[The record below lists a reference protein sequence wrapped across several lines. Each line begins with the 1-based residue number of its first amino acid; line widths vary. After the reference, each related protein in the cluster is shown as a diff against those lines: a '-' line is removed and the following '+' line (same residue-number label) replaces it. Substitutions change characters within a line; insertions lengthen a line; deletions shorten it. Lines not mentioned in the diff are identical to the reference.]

1 MKRYFLFLVFSLCT
15 LGVMQA
21 QRPNYTQNPNCI
33 GLKNPSNFVV
43 TGGAGQTSWK
53 GYTGEKGSVEST
65 CTAPGL
71 IPGTT
76 LTAVQASD
84 LETVVG
90 GSTCDYQVSSTPS
103 LSKNIDNQPDYQKRF
118 VIKGPGN
125 DNETQ
130 NRLSY
135 LPPDTSFHT
144 SIRLGNYCGNHLFEM
159 LTYEMTVNP
168 KNALLTIWYALSLQN
183 GQHSS
188 SQNPEFA
195 ITVEKRVG
203 NNWVLAS
210 GDTLCYIR
218 PTPAGSNTNVD
229 PFYVASTG
237 THTGASYSCNV
248 YLPWQKVIVNLS
260 KLQYQTVRIKIA
272 AGDCSQSQHYALCYI
287 AGECQPM
294 ELTAN
299 GCAAG
304 ESESVARIAAPKGAI
319 SYAWYRSKNGPLTG
333 DEVNNAANYELI
345 ENQTDSIL
353 NTVVSNFVRRS
364 DGDTL
369 TQNTFRCKMT
379 TQMNESYPVV
389 TYLPVTVGN
398 TKPALVVDSVL
409 GCNAN
414 ITLRDLSYTP
424 FHNNDTQLVDT
435 SLTKWY
441 FYSTPNPTAASLVD
455 SALGGHA
462 SHTYPTG
469 GNYSVKVRTRTVGA
483 NCWNEKTVAIRTIKN
498 PVPRVNISRNDICE
512 GDTIIIS
519 DITTGSGYHRWTVGD
534 STFNSPTQAIRF
546 SFDTITDIT
555 LLTRGSQFYVA
566 DTTGDGITEHVYCY
580 SDTTFRINV
589 GKYPELTVLGDTI
602 VCNGDHSDVQV
613 NSTVENCDFDWYYVM
628 GGTSPAVENTSHLAT
643 TITQDRT
650 YFVKVTSPLGCVTWD
665 SINLYLVKPDLQT
678 DKDRICTGD
687 TVTLTAGKAAYF
699 EWSSNPPDPDLNGQ
713 STESEIKVSPKET
726 TVYSVIGHGT
736 NGCGATALTQKIT
749 VYPYPILHV
758 SLTPDY
764 IDSEN
769 PSVQFSDLSE
779 NSSASLWNF
788 GNGNTSSTRTVV
800 FTFTDLSQDSILVSL
815 VSSNPL
821 GCSRDTSFYVPVG
834 IFAVWFPNAFT
845 PRLETNNIFKPYTAN
860 LLDDYQLYVY
870 DREGILIF
878 SSNNIEKGWDGK
890 YKGKDCKE
898 GTYVYITTYRRSGER
913 RVLSQKGTVTLIR

>member
-1 MKRYFLFLVFSLCT
+1 MKKTKITAALIAFFLIGAMHSSVQGQSAHC
-15 LGVMQA
+15 M
-21 QRPNYTQNPNCI
+21 
-33 GLKNPSNFVV
+33 GLKNPTNFVV
-43 TGGAGQTSWK
+43 TGGAANSAWV
-53 GYTGEKGSVEST
+53 GYTGNKPDSPAQAST
-65 CTAPGL
+65 CTSLGSTFSTTPVPAASLATTTG
-71 IPGTT
+71 GTT
-76 LTAVQASD
+76 SCYGQSMTD
-84 LETVVG
+84 ING
-90 GSTCDYQVSSTPS
+90 
-103 LSKNIDNQPDYQKRF
+103 QPDYTRRF
-118 VIKGPGN
+118 VIKGPGTDVLTN
-125 DNETQ
+125 N
-130 NRLSY
+130 NLSY

-144 SIRLGNYCGNHLFEM
+144 SIRLGTPCGGHEAEM
-159 LTYEMTVNP
+159 LCYEFDVTP
-168 KNALLTIWYALSLQN
+168 KNALVTIWYAVSLYKVF
-183 GQHSS
+183 HPAAE
-188 SQNPEFA
+188 NPEFV
-195 ITVEKRVG
+195 IIVEKRSG
-203 NNWVLAS
+203 NQWVRAS
-210 GDTLCYIR
+210 GDTLCYIKQS
-218 PTPAGSNTNVD
+218 PTSTNAMGD
-229 PFYVASTG
+229 FLTG
-237 THTGASYSCNV
+237 TSDNA
-248 YLPWQKVIVNLS
+248 YLPWNKVIVNLS
-260 KLQYQTVRIKIA
+260 KLQYQRVRIKIA
-272 AGDCSQSQHYALCYI
+272 TSDCCWSAHYGYCYF

-333 DEVNNAANYELI
+333 DDVNNAANYELI
-345 ENQTDSIL
+345 ENQTDSVL

-379 TQMNESYPVV
+379 TKMHDSYPVI

-498 PVPRVNISRNDICE
+498 PVPRVNVSRNDLCS

-519 DITTGSGYHRWTVGD
+519 DITTGSGYHRWSIGD

-566 DTTGDGITEHVYCY
+566 DTTGDGIAEHVYCY

-589 GKYPELTVLGDTI
+589 GQYPKLTVLGDTI

-687 TVTLTAGKAAYF
+687 SVRLTAGRAAYF
-699 EWSSNPPDPDLNGQ
+699 EWSSNPPDPDLNEQ
-713 STESEIKVSPKET
+713 STSSEITVSPKET

-736 NGCGATALTQKIT
+736 NGCSATALTQKIT

-779 NSSASLWNF
+779 NSSSSLWNF

-845 PRLETNNIFKPYTAN
+845 PILETNKIFKPYTAN
-860 LLDDYQLYVY
+860 VLEDYQLFIY
-870 DREGILIF
+870 DRFGSLVF
-878 SSNNIEKGWDGK
+878 STNNIEEGWDGT
-890 YKGKDCKE
+890 YKGHDCRQ
-898 GTYVYITTYRRSGER
+898 GTYVYVATYRRSGVER
-913 RVLSQKGTVTLIR
+913 LMTQKGTVTLIR

>member
-1 MKRYFLFLVFSLCT
+1 MKKTKITAALIAFFLIGAMHSSVQGQSAHC
-15 LGVMQA
+15 M
-21 QRPNYTQNPNCI
+21 
-33 GLKNPSNFVV
+33 GLKNPTNFVV
-43 TGGAGQTSWK
+43 TGGAANSAWV
-53 GYTGEKGSVEST
+53 GYTGNKPDSPAQAST
-65 CTAPGL
+65 CTSLGSTFSTTPVPAASLATTTG
-71 IPGTT
+71 GTT
-76 LTAVQASD
+76 SCYGQTMTD
-84 LETVVG
+84 ING
-90 GSTCDYQVSSTPS
+90 
-103 LSKNIDNQPDYQKRF
+103 QPDYTRRF
-118 VIKGPGN
+118 VIKGPGTDALTN
-125 DNETQ
+125 N
-130 NRLSY
+130 NLSY

-144 SIRLGNYCGNHLFEM
+144 SIRLGTPCGGHEAEM
-159 LTYEMTVNP
+159 LCYEFDVTP
-168 KNALLTIWYALSLQN
+168 KNALVTIWYAVSLYKVF
-183 GQHSS
+183 HPAAE
-188 SQNPEFA
+188 NPEFV
-195 ITVEKRVG
+195 IIVEKRSG
-203 NNWVLAS
+203 NQWVRAS
-210 GDTLCYIR
+210 GDTLCYIKQS
-218 PTPAGSNTNVD
+218 PTSTNAMGD
-229 PFYVASTG
+229 FLTG
-237 THTGASYSCNV
+237 TSDNA
-248 YLPWQKVIVNLS
+248 YLPWNKVIVNLS
-260 KLQYQTVRIKIA
+260 KLQYQRVRIKIA
-272 AGDCSQSQHYALCYI
+272 TSDCCWSAHYGYCYF

-333 DEVNNAANYELI
+333 DDVNNAANYELI
-345 ENQTDSIL
+345 ENQTDSVL

-379 TQMNESYPVV
+379 TKMHDSYPVI

-483 NCWNEKTVAIRTIKN
+483 NCWNEKTVSIRTIKN
-498 PVPRVNISRNDICE
+498 PVPRVNVSRNDLCS

-519 DITTGSGYHRWTVGD
+519 DITTGSGYHRWSIGD

-566 DTTGDGITEHVYCY
+566 DTTGDGIAEHVYCY

-589 GKYPELTVLGDTI
+589 GQYPKLTVLGDTI

-687 TVTLTAGKAAYF
+687 SVRLTAGRAAYF
-699 EWSSNPPDPDLNGQ
+699 EWSSNPPDPDLNEQ
-713 STESEIKVSPKET
+713 STSSEITVSPKET

-736 NGCGATALTQKIT
+736 NGCSATALTQKIT

-779 NSSASLWNF
+779 NSSSSLWNF

-845 PRLETNNIFKPYTAN
+845 PILETNKIFKPYTAN
-860 LLDDYQLYVY
+860 VLEDYQLFIY
-870 DREGILIF
+870 DRFGSLVF
-878 SSNNIEKGWDGK
+878 STNNIEEGWDGT
-890 YKGKDCKE
+890 YKGHDCRQ
-898 GTYVYITTYRRSGER
+898 GTYVYVATYRRSGVER
-913 RVLSQKGTVTLIR
+913 LMTQKGTVTLIR

>member
-1 MKRYFLFLVFSLCT
+1 MKKTKITAALIAFFLIGAMHSSVQGQSAHC
-15 LGVMQA
+15 M
-21 QRPNYTQNPNCI
+21 
-33 GLKNPSNFVV
+33 GLKNPTNFVV
-43 TGGAGQTSWK
+43 TGGAANSAWV
-53 GYTGEKGSVEST
+53 GYTGNKPDSPYQAST
-65 CTAPGL
+65 CTSLGSTFSTTPVPAASLATTTG
-71 IPGTT
+71 GTT
-76 LTAVQASD
+76 SCYGQSMTD
-84 LETVVG
+84 ING
-90 GSTCDYQVSSTPS
+90 
-103 LSKNIDNQPDYQKRF
+103 QPDYTRRF
-118 VIKGPGN
+118 VIKGPGTDALTN
-125 DNETQ
+125 N
-130 NRLSY
+130 NLSY
-135 LPPDTSFHT
+135 LPPDTSFHS
-144 SIRLGNYCGNHLFEM
+144 SIRLGTPCGGHEAEM
-159 LTYEMTVNP
+159 LCYEFDVTP
-168 KNALLTIWYALSLQN
+168 KNALVTIWYAVSLYKVF
-183 GQHSS
+183 HSS
-188 SQNPEFA
+188 AENPEFV
-195 ITVEKRVG
+195 IIVEKRSG
-203 NNWVLAS
+203 NQWVRAS
-210 GDTLCYIR
+210 GDTLCYIKQS
-218 PTPAGSNTNVD
+218 PTSTNAMGD
-229 PFYVASTG
+229 FLTG
-237 THTGASYSCNV
+237 TSDNA
-248 YLPWQKVIVNLS
+248 YLPWNKVIVNLS
-260 KLQYQTVRIKIA
+260 KLQYQRVRIKIA
-272 AGDCSQSQHYALCYI
+272 TSDCCWSAHYGYCYF

-333 DEVNNAANYELI
+333 DDVNNAANYELI
-345 ENQTDSIL
+345 ENQTDSVL

-379 TQMNESYPVV
+379 TKMHDSYPVI

-483 NCWNEKTVAIRTIKN
+483 NCWNEKTVSIRTIKN
-498 PVPRVNISRNDICE
+498 PVPRVNVSRNDLCS

-519 DITTGSGYHRWTVGD
+519 DITTGSGYHRWSIGD

-566 DTTGDGITEHVYCY
+566 DTTGDGIAEHVYCY

-589 GKYPELTVLGDTI
+589 GQYPKLTVLGDTI

-687 TVTLTAGKAAYF
+687 SVRLTAGRAAYF
-699 EWSSNPPDPDLNGQ
+699 EWSSNPPDPDLNEQ
-713 STESEIKVSPKET
+713 STSSEITVSPKET

-736 NGCGATALTQKIT
+736 NGCSATALTQKIT

-779 NSSASLWNF
+779 NSSSSLWNF

-845 PRLETNNIFKPYTAN
+845 PILETNKIFKPYTAN
-860 LLDDYQLYVY
+860 VLEDYQLFIY
-870 DREGILIF
+870 DRFGSLVF
-878 SSNNIEKGWDGK
+878 STNNIEEGWDGT
-890 YKGKDCKE
+890 YKGHDCRQ
-898 GTYVYITTYRRSGER
+898 GTYVYVATYRRSGVER
-913 RVLSQKGTVTLIR
+913 LMTQKGTVTLIR

>member
-1 MKRYFLFLVFSLCT
+1 MKKTKITAALIAFFLIGAMHSSVQGQSAHC
-15 LGVMQA
+15 M
-21 QRPNYTQNPNCI
+21 
-33 GLKNPSNFVV
+33 GLKNPTNFVV
-43 TGGAGQTSWK
+43 TGGAANSAWV
-53 GYTGEKGSVEST
+53 GYTGNKPDSPAQAST
-65 CTAPGL
+65 CTSLGSTFSTTPVPAASLATTTG
-71 IPGTT
+71 GTT
-76 LTAVQASD
+76 SCYGQTMTD
-84 LETVVG
+84 ING
-90 GSTCDYQVSSTPS
+90 
-103 LSKNIDNQPDYQKRF
+103 QPDYTRRF
-118 VIKGPGN
+118 VIKGPGTDALTN
-125 DNETQ
+125 N
-130 NRLSY
+130 NLSY

-144 SIRLGNYCGNHLFEM
+144 SIRLGTPCGGHEAEM
-159 LTYEMTVNP
+159 LCYEFDVTP
-168 KNALLTIWYALSLQN
+168 KNALVTIWYAVSLYKVF
-183 GQHSS
+183 HPAAE
-188 SQNPEFA
+188 NPEFV
-195 ITVEKRVG
+195 IIVEKRSG
-203 NNWVLAS
+203 NQWVRAS
-210 GDTLCYIR
+210 GDTLCYIKQS
-218 PTPAGSNTNVD
+218 PTSTNAMGD
-229 PFYVASTG
+229 FLTG
-237 THTGASYSCNV
+237 TSDNA
-248 YLPWQKVIVNLS
+248 YLPWNKVIVNLS
-260 KLQYQTVRIKIA
+260 KLQYQRVRIKIA
-272 AGDCSQSQHYALCYI
+272 TSDCCWSAHYGYCYF

-435 SLTKWY
+435 SLTRWY
-441 FYSTPNPTAASLVD
+441 FYSTPNPTTASLVD
-455 SALGGHA
+455 SVIGGHA

-566 DTTGDGITEHVYCY
+566 DTTGDGIAEHVYCY

-589 GKYPELTVLGDTI
+589 GQYPKLTVLGDTI

-687 TVTLTAGKAAYF
+687 SVRLTAGRAAYF
-699 EWSSNPPDPDLNGQ
+699 EWSSNPPDPDLNEQ
-713 STESEIKVSPKET
+713 STSSEITVSPKET

-736 NGCGATALTQKIT
+736 NGCSATALTQKIT

>member
-1 MKRYFLFLVFSLCT
+1 MKKTKITAALIAFFLIGAMHSSVQGQSAHC
-15 LGVMQA
+15 M
-21 QRPNYTQNPNCI
+21 
-33 GLKNPSNFVV
+33 GLKNPTNFVV
-43 TGGAGQTSWK
+43 TGGAANSAWV
-53 GYTGEKGSVEST
+53 GYTGNKPDSPAQAST
-65 CTAPGL
+65 CTSLGSTFSTTPVPAASLATTTG
-71 IPGTT
+71 GTT
-76 LTAVQASD
+76 SCYGQTMTD
-84 LETVVG
+84 ING
-90 GSTCDYQVSSTPS
+90 
-103 LSKNIDNQPDYQKRF
+103 QPDYTRRF
-118 VIKGPGN
+118 VIKGPGTDALTN
-125 DNETQ
+125 N
-130 NRLSY
+130 NLSY

-144 SIRLGNYCGNHLFEM
+144 SIRLGTPCGGHEAEM
-159 LTYEMTVNP
+159 LCYEFDVTP
-168 KNALLTIWYALSLQN
+168 KNALVTIWYAVSLYKVF
-183 GQHSS
+183 HPAAE
-188 SQNPEFA
+188 NPEFV
-195 ITVEKRVG
+195 IIVEKRSG
-203 NNWVLAS
+203 NQWVRAS
-210 GDTLCYIR
+210 GDTLCYIKQS
-218 PTPAGSNTNVD
+218 PTSTNAMGD
-229 PFYVASTG
+229 FLTG
-237 THTGASYSCNV
+237 TSDNA
-248 YLPWQKVIVNLS
+248 YLPWNKVIVNLS
-260 KLQYQTVRIKIA
+260 KLQYQRVRIKIA
-272 AGDCSQSQHYALCYI
+272 TSDCCWSAHYGYCYF

-379 TQMNESYPVV
+379 TKMHDSYPVI

-483 NCWNEKTVAIRTIKN
+483 NCWNEKTVSIRTIKN
-498 PVPRVNISRNDICE
+498 PVPRVNVSRNDLCS

-519 DITTGSGYHRWTVGD
+519 DITTGSGYHRWSIGD

-566 DTTGDGITEHVYCY
+566 DTTGDGIAEHVYCY

-589 GKYPELTVLGDTI
+589 GQYPKLTVLGDTI

-687 TVTLTAGKAAYF
+687 SVRLTAGRAAYF
-699 EWSSNPPDPDLNGQ
+699 EWSSNPPDPDLNEQ
-713 STESEIKVSPKET
+713 STSSEITVSPKET

-736 NGCGATALTQKIT
+736 NGCSATALTQKIT

-779 NSSASLWNF
+779 NSSSSLWNF

-845 PRLETNNIFKPYTAN
+845 PILETNKIFKPYTAN
-860 LLDDYQLYVY
+860 VLEDYQLFIY
-870 DREGILIF
+870 DRFGSLVF
-878 SSNNIEKGWDGK
+878 STNNIEEGWDGT
-890 YKGKDCKE
+890 YKGHDCRQ
-898 GTYVYITTYRRSGER
+898 GTYVYVATYRRSGVER
-913 RVLSQKGTVTLIR
+913 LMTQKGTVTLIR

>member
-1 MKRYFLFLVFSLCT
+1 MKKTKITAALIAFFLIGAMHSSVQGQSAHC
-15 LGVMQA
+15 M
-21 QRPNYTQNPNCI
+21 
-33 GLKNPSNFVV
+33 GLKNPTNFVV
-43 TGGAGQTSWK
+43 TGGAANSAWV
-53 GYTGEKGSVEST
+53 GYTGNKPDSPAQAST
-65 CTAPGL
+65 CTSLGSTFSTTPVPAASLATTTG
-71 IPGTT
+71 GTT
-76 LTAVQASD
+76 SCYGQSMTD
-84 LETVVG
+84 ING
-90 GSTCDYQVSSTPS
+90 
-103 LSKNIDNQPDYQKRF
+103 QPDYTRRF
-118 VIKGPGN
+118 VIKGPGTDVLTN
-125 DNETQ
+125 N
-130 NRLSY
+130 NLSY

-144 SIRLGNYCGNHLFEM
+144 SIRLGTPCGGHEAEM
-159 LTYEMTVNP
+159 LCYEFDVTP
-168 KNALLTIWYALSLQN
+168 KNALVTIWYAVSLYKVF
-183 GQHSS
+183 HPAAE
-188 SQNPEFA
+188 NPEFV
-195 ITVEKRVG
+195 IIVEKRSG
-203 NNWVLAS
+203 NQWVRAS
-210 GDTLCYIR
+210 GDTLCYIKQS
-218 PTPAGSNTNVD
+218 PTSTNAMGD
-229 PFYVASTG
+229 FLTG
-237 THTGASYSCNV
+237 TSDNA
-248 YLPWQKVIVNLS
+248 YLPWNKVIVNLS
-260 KLQYQTVRIKIA
+260 KLQYQRVRIKIA
-272 AGDCSQSQHYALCYI
+272 TSDCCWSAHYGYCYF

-333 DEVNNAANYELI
+333 DDVNNAANYELI
-345 ENQTDSIL
+345 ENQTDSVL

-379 TQMNESYPVV
+379 TKMHDSYPVI

-687 TVTLTAGKAAYF
+687 SVRLTAGRAAYF
-699 EWSSNPPDPDLNGQ
+699 EWSSNPPDPDLNEQ
-713 STESEIKVSPKET
+713 STSSEITVSPKET

-736 NGCGATALTQKIT
+736 NGCSATALTQKIT

-779 NSSASLWNF
+779 NSSSSLWNF

-845 PRLETNNIFKPYTAN
+845 PILETNKIFKPYTAN
-860 LLDDYQLYVY
+860 VLEDYQLFIY
-870 DREGILIF
+870 DRFGSLVF
-878 SSNNIEKGWDGK
+878 STNNIEEGWDGT
-890 YKGKDCKE
+890 YKGHDCRQ
-898 GTYVYITTYRRSGER
+898 GTYVYVATYRRSGVER
-913 RVLSQKGTVTLIR
+913 LMTQKGTVTLIR

>member
-1 MKRYFLFLVFSLCT
+1 MKKTKITAALIAFFLIGAMHSSVQGQSAHC
-15 LGVMQA
+15 M
-21 QRPNYTQNPNCI
+21 
-33 GLKNPSNFVV
+33 GLKNPTNFVV
-43 TGGAGQTSWK
+43 TGGAANSAWV
-53 GYTGEKGSVEST
+53 GYTGNKPDSPAQAST
-65 CTAPGL
+65 CTSLGSTFSTTPVPAASLATTTG
-71 IPGTT
+71 GTT
-76 LTAVQASD
+76 SCYGQTMTD
-84 LETVVG
+84 ING
-90 GSTCDYQVSSTPS
+90 
-103 LSKNIDNQPDYQKRF
+103 QPDYTRRF
-118 VIKGPGN
+118 VIKGPGTDALTN
-125 DNETQ
+125 N
-130 NRLSY
+130 NLSY

-144 SIRLGNYCGNHLFEM
+144 SIRLGTPCGGHEAEM
-159 LTYEMTVNP
+159 LCYEFDVTP
-168 KNALLTIWYALSLQN
+168 KNALVTIWYAVSLYKVF
-183 GQHSS
+183 HPAAE
-188 SQNPEFA
+188 NPEFV
-195 ITVEKRVG
+195 IIVEKRSG
-203 NNWVLAS
+203 NQWVRAS
-210 GDTLCYIR
+210 GDTLCYIKQS
-218 PTPAGSNTNVD
+218 PTSTNAMGD
-229 PFYVASTG
+229 FLTG
-237 THTGASYSCNV
+237 TSDNA
-248 YLPWQKVIVNLS
+248 YLPWNKVIVNLS
-260 KLQYQTVRIKIA
+260 KLQYQRVRIKIA
-272 AGDCSQSQHYALCYI
+272 TSDCCWSAHYGYCYF

-333 DEVNNAANYELI
+333 DDVNNADNYELI
-345 ENQTDSIL
+345 QNQTDSVL

-435 SLTKWY
+435 SLTRWY
-441 FYSTPNPTAASLVD
+441 FYSTPNPTTASLVD
-455 SALGGHA
+455 SVIGGHA

-483 NCWNEKTVAIRTIKN
+483 NCWNEKTVSIRTIKN
-498 PVPRVNISRNDICE
+498 PVPRVNVSRNDLCS

-519 DITTGSGYHRWTVGD
+519 DITTGSGYHRWSIGD

-566 DTTGDGITEHVYCY
+566 DTTGDGIAENVYCY

-589 GKYPELTVLGDTI
+589 GQYPKLTVLGDTI

-687 TVTLTAGKAAYF
+687 SVRLTAGRAAYF

-713 STESEIKVSPKET
+713 STSSEITVSPKET

-736 NGCGATALTQKIT
+736 NGCSATALTQKIT

-779 NSSASLWNF
+779 NSSSSLWNF

-845 PRLETNNIFKPYTAN
+845 PILETNKIFKPYTAN
-860 LLDDYQLYVY
+860 VLEDYQLFIY
-870 DREGILIF
+870 DRFGSLVF
-878 SSNNIEKGWDGK
+878 STNNIEEGWDGT
-890 YKGKDCKE
+890 YKGHDCRQ
-898 GTYVYITTYRRSGER
+898 GTYVYVATYRRSGVER
-913 RVLSQKGTVTLIR
+913 LMTQKGTVTLIR

>member
-1 MKRYFLFLVFSLCT
+1 MKKTKITAALIAFFLIGAMHSSVQGQSAHC
-15 LGVMQA
+15 M
-21 QRPNYTQNPNCI
+21 
-33 GLKNPSNFVV
+33 GLKNPTNFVV
-43 TGGAGQTSWK
+43 TGGAANSAWV
-53 GYTGEKGSVEST
+53 GYTGNKPDSPAQAST
-65 CTAPGL
+65 CTSLGSTFSTTPVPAASLATTTG
-71 IPGTT
+71 GTT
-76 LTAVQASD
+76 SCYGQTMTD
-84 LETVVG
+84 ING
-90 GSTCDYQVSSTPS
+90 
-103 LSKNIDNQPDYQKRF
+103 QPDYTRRF
-118 VIKGPGN
+118 VIKGPGTDALTN
-125 DNETQ
+125 N
-130 NRLSY
+130 NLSY

-144 SIRLGNYCGNHLFEM
+144 SIRLGTPCGGHEAEM
-159 LTYEMTVNP
+159 LCYEFDVTP
-168 KNALLTIWYALSLQN
+168 KNALVTIWYAVSLYKVF
-183 GQHSS
+183 HPAAE
-188 SQNPEFA
+188 NPEFV
-195 ITVEKRVG
+195 IIVEKRSG
-203 NNWVLAS
+203 NQWVRAS
-210 GDTLCYIR
+210 GDTLCYIKQS
-218 PTPAGSNTNVD
+218 PTSTNAMGD
-229 PFYVASTG
+229 FLTG
-237 THTGASYSCNV
+237 TSDNA
-248 YLPWQKVIVNLS
+248 YLPWNKVIVNLS
-260 KLQYQTVRIKIA
+260 KLQYQRVRIKIA
-272 AGDCSQSQHYALCYI
+272 TSDCCWSAHYGYCYF

-333 DEVNNAANYELI
+333 DDVNNAANYELI
-345 ENQTDSIL
+345 ENQTDSVL

-379 TQMNESYPVV
+379 TKMHDSYPVI

-435 SLTKWY
+435 SLTRWY
-441 FYSTPNPTAASLVD
+441 FYSTPNPTTASLVD
-455 SALGGHA
+455 SVIGGHA

-483 NCWNEKTVAIRTIKN
+483 NCWNEKTVSIRTIKN
-498 PVPRVNISRNDICE
+498 PVPRVNVSRNDLCS

-519 DITTGSGYHRWTVGD
+519 DITTGSGYHRWSIGD

-566 DTTGDGITEHVYCY
+566 DTTGDGIAEHVYCY

-589 GKYPELTVLGDTI
+589 GQYPKLTVLGDTI

-687 TVTLTAGKAAYF
+687 SVRLTAGRAAYF
-699 EWSSNPPDPDLNGQ
+699 EWSSNPPDPDLNEQ
-713 STESEIKVSPKET
+713 STSSEITVSPKET

-736 NGCGATALTQKIT
+736 NGCSATALTQKIT

-779 NSSASLWNF
+779 NSSSSLWNF

-845 PRLETNNIFKPYTAN
+845 PILETNKIFKPYTAN
-860 LLDDYQLYVY
+860 VLEDYQLFIY
-870 DREGILIF
+870 DRFGSLVF
-878 SSNNIEKGWDGK
+878 STNNIEEGWDGT
-890 YKGKDCKE
+890 YKGHDCRQ
-898 GTYVYITTYRRSGER
+898 GTYVYVATYRRSGVER
-913 RVLSQKGTVTLIR
+913 LMTQKGTVTLIR

>member
-1 MKRYFLFLVFSLCT
+1 MKKTKITAALIAFFLIGAMHSSVQGQSAHC
-15 LGVMQA
+15 M
-21 QRPNYTQNPNCI
+21 
-33 GLKNPSNFVV
+33 GLKNPTNFVV
-43 TGGAGQTSWK
+43 TGGAANSAWV
-53 GYTGEKGSVEST
+53 GYTGNKPDSPAQAST
-65 CTAPGL
+65 CTSLGSTFSTTPVPAASLATTTG
-71 IPGTT
+71 GTT
-76 LTAVQASD
+76 SCYGQTMTD
-84 LETVVG
+84 ING
-90 GSTCDYQVSSTPS
+90 
-103 LSKNIDNQPDYQKRF
+103 QPDYTRRF
-118 VIKGPGN
+118 VIKGPGTDALTN
-125 DNETQ
+125 N
-130 NRLSY
+130 NLSY

-144 SIRLGNYCGNHLFEM
+144 SIRLGTPCGGHEAEM
-159 LTYEMTVNP
+159 LCYEFDVTP
-168 KNALLTIWYALSLQN
+168 KNALVTIWYAVSLYKVF
-183 GQHSS
+183 HPAAE
-188 SQNPEFA
+188 NPEFV
-195 ITVEKRVG
+195 IIVEKRSG
-203 NNWVLAS
+203 NQWVRAS
-210 GDTLCYIR
+210 GDTLCYIKQS
-218 PTPAGSNTNVD
+218 PTSTNAMGD
-229 PFYVASTG
+229 FLTG
-237 THTGASYSCNV
+237 TSDNA
-248 YLPWQKVIVNLS
+248 YLPWNKVIVNLS
-260 KLQYQTVRIKIA
+260 KLQYQRVRIKIA
-272 AGDCSQSQHYALCYI
+272 TSDCCWSAHYGYCYF

-333 DEVNNAANYELI
+333 DDVNNADNYELI
-345 ENQTDSIL
+345 QNQTDSVL

-379 TQMNESYPVV
+379 TKMHDSYPVI

-462 SHTYPTG
+462 SHTYSTG

-483 NCWNEKTVAIRTIKN
+483 NCWNEKTVSIRTIKN
-498 PVPRVNISRNDICE
+498 PVPRVNVSRNDLCS

-519 DITTGSGYHRWTVGD
+519 DITTGSGYHRWSIGD

-566 DTTGDGITEHVYCY
+566 DTTGDGIAENVYCY

-589 GKYPELTVLGDTI
+589 GQYPKLTVLGDTI

-687 TVTLTAGKAAYF
+687 SVRLTAGRAAYF

-713 STESEIKVSPKET
+713 STSSEITVSPKET

-736 NGCGATALTQKIT
+736 NGCSATALTQKIT

-779 NSSASLWNF
+779 NSSSSLWNF

-845 PRLETNNIFKPYTAN
+845 PILETNKIFKPYTAN
-860 LLDDYQLYVY
+860 VLEDYQLFIY
-870 DREGILIF
+870 DRFGSLVF
-878 SSNNIEKGWDGK
+878 STNNIEEGWDGT
-890 YKGKDCKE
+890 YKGHDCRQ
-898 GTYVYITTYRRSGER
+898 GTYVYVATYRRSGVER
-913 RVLSQKGTVTLIR
+913 LMTQKGTVTLIR

>member
-1 MKRYFLFLVFSLCT
+1 MKKTKITAALIAFFLIGAMHSSVQGQSAHC
-15 LGVMQA
+15 M
-21 QRPNYTQNPNCI
+21 
-33 GLKNPSNFVV
+33 GLKNPTNFVV
-43 TGGAGQTSWK
+43 TGGAANSAWV
-53 GYTGEKGSVEST
+53 GYTGNKPDSPAQAST
-65 CTAPGL
+65 CTSLGSTFSTTPVPAASLATTTG
-71 IPGTT
+71 GTT
-76 LTAVQASD
+76 SCYGQTMTD
-84 LETVVG
+84 ING
-90 GSTCDYQVSSTPS
+90 
-103 LSKNIDNQPDYQKRF
+103 QPDYTRRF
-118 VIKGPGN
+118 VIKGPGTDALTN
-125 DNETQ
+125 N
-130 NRLSY
+130 NLSY

-144 SIRLGNYCGNHLFEM
+144 SIRLGTPCGGHEAEM
-159 LTYEMTVNP
+159 LCYEFDVTP
-168 KNALLTIWYALSLQN
+168 KNALVTIWYAVSLYKVF
-183 GQHSS
+183 HPAAE
-188 SQNPEFA
+188 NPEFV
-195 ITVEKRVG
+195 IIVEKRSG
-203 NNWVLAS
+203 NQWVRAS
-210 GDTLCYIR
+210 GDTLCYIKQS
-218 PTPAGSNTNVD
+218 PTSTNAMGD
-229 PFYVASTG
+229 FLTG
-237 THTGASYSCNV
+237 TSDNA
-248 YLPWQKVIVNLS
+248 YLPWNKVIVNLS
-260 KLQYQTVRIKIA
+260 KLQYQRVRIKIA
-272 AGDCSQSQHYALCYI
+272 TSDCCWSAHYGYCYF

-333 DEVNNAANYELI
+333 DDVNNAANYELI
-345 ENQTDSIL
+345 ENQTDSVL

-379 TQMNESYPVV
+379 TKMHDSYPVI
-389 TYLPVTVGN
+389 TYLPVTVDN

-483 NCWNEKTVAIRTIKN
+483 NCWNEKTVSIRTIKN
-498 PVPRVNISRNDICE
+498 PVPRVNVSRNDLCS

-519 DITTGSGYHRWTVGD
+519 DITTGSGYHRWSIGD

-566 DTTGDGITEHVYCY
+566 DTT
-580 SDTTFRINV
+580 FRINV
-589 GKYPELTVLGDTI
+589 GQYPKLTVLGDTI

-687 TVTLTAGKAAYF
+687 SVRLTAGRAAYF
-699 EWSSNPPDPDLNGQ
+699 EWSSNPPDPDLNEQ
-713 STESEIKVSPKET
+713 STSSEITVSPKET

-736 NGCGATALTQKIT
+736 NGCSATALTQKIT

-779 NSSASLWNF
+779 NSSSSLWNF

-845 PRLETNNIFKPYTAN
+845 PILETNKIFKPYTAN
-860 LLDDYQLYVY
+860 VLEDYQLFIY
-870 DREGILIF
+870 DRFGSLVF
-878 SSNNIEKGWDGK
+878 STNNIEEGWDGT
-890 YKGKDCKE
+890 YKGHDCRQ
-898 GTYVYITTYRRSGER
+898 GTYVYVATYRRSGVER
-913 RVLSQKGTVTLIR
+913 LMTQKGTVTLIR

>member
-1 MKRYFLFLVFSLCT
+1 MKKTKITAALIAFFLIGAMHSSVQGQSAHC
-15 LGVMQA
+15 M
-21 QRPNYTQNPNCI
+21 
-33 GLKNPSNFVV
+33 GLKNPTNFVV
-43 TGGAGQTSWK
+43 TGGAANSAWV
-53 GYTGEKGSVEST
+53 GYTGNKPDSPAQAST
-65 CTAPGL
+65 CTSLGSTFSTTPVPAASLATTTG
-71 IPGTT
+71 GTT
-76 LTAVQASD
+76 SCYGQTMTD
-84 LETVVG
+84 ING
-90 GSTCDYQVSSTPS
+90 
-103 LSKNIDNQPDYQKRF
+103 QPDYTRRF
-118 VIKGPGN
+118 VIKGPGTDALTN
-125 DNETQ
+125 N
-130 NRLSY
+130 NLSY

-144 SIRLGNYCGNHLFEM
+144 SIRLGTPCGGHEAEM
-159 LTYEMTVNP
+159 LCYEFDVTP
-168 KNALLTIWYALSLQN
+168 KNALVTIWYAVSLYKVF
-183 GQHSS
+183 HPAAE
-188 SQNPEFA
+188 NPEFV
-195 ITVEKRVG
+195 IIVEKRSG
-203 NNWVLAS
+203 NQWVRAS
-210 GDTLCYIR
+210 GDTLCYIKQS
-218 PTPAGSNTNVD
+218 PTSTNAMGD
-229 PFYVASTG
+229 FLTG
-237 THTGASYSCNV
+237 TSDNA
-248 YLPWQKVIVNLS
+248 YLPWNKVIVNLS
-260 KLQYQTVRIKIA
+260 KLQYQRVRIKIA
-272 AGDCSQSQHYALCYI
+272 TSDCCWSAHYGYCYF

-333 DEVNNAANYELI
+333 DDVNNAANYELI
-345 ENQTDSIL
+345 ENQTDSVL

-379 TQMNESYPVV
+379 TKMHDSYPVI

-483 NCWNEKTVAIRTIKN
+483 NCWNEKTVSIRTIKN
-498 PVPRVNISRNDICE
+498 PVPRVNVSRNDLCS

-519 DITTGSGYHRWTVGD
+519 DITTGSGYHRWSIGD

-566 DTTGDGITEHVYCY
+566 DTTGDGIAEHVYCY

-589 GKYPELTVLGDTI
+589 GQYPKLTVLGDTI

-687 TVTLTAGKAAYF
+687 SVRLTAGRAAYF
-699 EWSSNPPDPDLNGQ
+699 EWSSNPPDPDLNEQ
-713 STESEIKVSPKET
+713 STSSEITVSPKET

-736 NGCGATALTQKIT
+736 NGCSATALTQKIT

-845 PRLETNNIFKPYTAN
+845 PILETNKIFKPYTAN
-860 LLDDYQLYVY
+860 VLEDYQLFIY
-870 DREGILIF
+870 DRFGSLVF
-878 SSNNIEKGWDGK
+878 STNNIEEGWDGT
-890 YKGKDCKE
+890 YKGHDCRQ
-898 GTYVYITTYRRSGER
+898 GTYVYVATYRRSGVER
-913 RVLSQKGTVTLIR
+913 LMTQKGTVTLIR